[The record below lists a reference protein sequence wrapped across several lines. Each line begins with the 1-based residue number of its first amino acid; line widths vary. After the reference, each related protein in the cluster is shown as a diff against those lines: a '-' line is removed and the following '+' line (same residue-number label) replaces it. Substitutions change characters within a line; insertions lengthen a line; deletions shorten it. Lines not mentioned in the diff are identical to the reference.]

1 MKERLLSW
9 RLGALAALVVLVVGV
24 VGAGVGESAFSGG
37 TSASASTLVDGTTD
51 TITNI
56 DPAGTYDYGTFTLD
70 FNVFEHLMQLQ
81 EQHRARAGAGDEVLL
96 GRNTEDLA
104 LQPPEGRDLP
114 GRIVVRLD

>member
-1 MKERLLSW
+1 MKERLQSW

-51 TITNI
+51 SVTNI

-70 FNVFEHLMQLQ
+70 FNVFEHLMQYRNNTKL
-81 EQHRARAGAGDEVLL
+81 EPELRRSASRSARSRPGAATCARA
-96 GRNTEDLA
+96 
-104 LQPPEGRDLP
+104 
-114 GRIVVRLD
+114 